1 MMGVIVMETVLTNEK
16 DERFLELVRE
26 LDRGYY
32 ERIGDELSKYD
43 QYNEFTKPHVVLL
56 ALDSGQ
62 PIACASYRVL
72 DEDSVEFKRVY
83 VKQAFRKRGI
93 AYCLI
98 TELEKLVMKDE
109 FSFSI
114 IVTGAHN
121 VPAIRLYEKLGYH
134 MTDDFGQFIGDDS
147 VICMRKEFM

>member
-1 MMGVIVMETVLTNEK
+1 MMSVIVMETVLTNEK

-62 PIACASYRVL
+62 PIACASYRVM
-72 DEDSVEFKRVY
+72 DEDSVEFEPLR
-83 VKQAFRKRGI
+83 
-93 AYCLI
+93 
-98 TELEKLVMKDE
+98 LVE
-109 FSFSI
+109 
-114 IVTGAHN
+114 A
-121 VPAIRLYEKLGYH
+121 
-134 MTDDFGQFIGDDS
+134 GDS
-147 VICMRKEFM
+147 

>member
-1 MMGVIVMETVLTNEK
+1 METVLTNEK

-32 ERIGDELSKYD
+32 ELIGDELSKYD

-56 ALDSGQ
+56 AFDSGQ

-83 VKQAFRKRGI
+83 VKKPFRKQGI
-93 AYCLI
+93 AYGLI
-98 TELEKLVMKDE
+98 RELEKLVIKDDFK
-109 FSFSI
+109 FSL

-121 VPAIRLYEKLGYH
+121 VAAIRLYEKLDYH
-134 MTDDFGQFIGDDS
+134 LTDDFGQFVGDDS
-147 VICMRKEFM
+147 VICMKKEFQ

>member
-1 MMGVIVMETVLTNEK
+1 MMSVIVMETVLTNEK

-98 TELEKLVMKDE
+98 TELEK
-109 FSFSI
+109 
-114 IVTGAHN
+114 G
-121 VPAIRLYEKLGYH
+121 
-134 MTDDFGQFIGDDS
+134 
-147 VICMRKEFM
+147 

>member
-56 ALDSGQ
+56 AQKERNCILSHHRIG
-62 PIACASYRVL
+62 
-72 DEDSVEFKRVY
+72 K
-83 VKQAFRKRGI
+83 
-93 AYCLI
+93 
-98 TELEKLVMKDE
+98 
-109 FSFSI
+109 
-114 IVTGAHN
+114 TGN
-121 VPAIRLYEKLGYH
+121 ER
-134 MTDDFGQFIGDDS
+134 
-147 VICMRKEFM
+147 